1 MELKVG
7 KKICFSLKKSPVII
21 AEVSANH
28 CGSKKKFINHIKL
41 AHKNGADLVKIQTY
55 EPQDITLK
63 TKNKKFKIK
72 AGLWKNKYLWDLYK
86 RAQTPFKW
94 HYDAFKIAKKLGI
107 TLFSTPFSTRAV
119 DFLESLN
126 VKLYKIASL
135 ENTDL
140 NLVDRIAKTK
150 KPIIVSTGASSFKE
164 VKECIKTINRYHNK
178 VIILHCVSEYP
189 TPQDQANLSR
199 IIKLRK
205 IFKNNLI
212 GLSDHTTTIDTA
224 LASVPLGIVAIEKHF
239 KNSNKNKSE
248 DAKFSITPKELF
260 ELKKK
265 SIIYYNSTKPNTS
278 ESNKGDKKATKHK
291 RSIYSKKNI
300 LKNEKINKNN
310 IVALRPKIGIES
322 NKFFKIVGKRARKK
336 IKINEPIFM
345 KDLR

>member
-1 MELKVG
+1 MELKIG
-7 KKICFSLKKSPVII
+7 KKICFSLKRPPIII

-28 CGSKKKFINHIKL
+28 CGSKKNFINHIKL

-72 AGLWKNKYLWDLYK
+72 TGLWKNMYLWDLYIK
-86 RAQTPFKW
+86 AQTPFKW

-119 DFLESLN
+119 DLLESLN

-164 VKECIKTINRYHNK
+164 VKECIKTINKYHNK
-178 VIILHCVSEYP
+178 VIILHCVSKYP
-189 TPQDQANLSR
+189 TPQNQANLSR
-199 IIKLRK
+199 IVKLRK

-212 GLSDHTTTIDTA
+212 GLSDHTATIDTA

-265 SIIYYNSTKPNTS
+265 SIIYHNSTKLNSS
-278 ESNKGDKKATKHK
+278 ENNKGDKKASKHK
-291 RSIYSKKNI
+291 RSIYSKKDI

-322 NKFFKIVGKRARKK
+322 NKFFKIVGKRARKN